1 MKFFIILSALL
12 LSVQYVLADCYTG
25 FACSLDELQ
34 KKELQQ
40 NIENT
45 KLILNYF
52 DKSNRNF
59 DFINKKYITN
69 NYNDLFTYN
78 VILQN

>member
-1 MKFFIILSALL
+1 MKFFIILSTLL

-34 KKELQQ
+34 EKEIQQ

-52 DKSNRNF
+52 DKSNRKF
-59 DFINKKYITN
+59 DFIHKN
-69 NYNDLFTYN
+69 
-78 VILQN
+78 